1 MEKITN
7 YLELIQQIQDITPE
21 KEAFCTTGR
30 SLTYSQ
36 LYALAKEKQG
46 MLKQEKKKFP
56 EQNAKKQLRIIQTTC
71 ILDQLVEFL
80 ACQGTDWI
88 PVILPAD
95 ATVSVDE
102 WTQKTWPENA
112 CMAVM
117 TSGTSGKNKLLFRTF
132 GSWYDYFPVQNE
144 IFHINSESRLFMQ
157 GSLAFTGNLNLYMG
171 QLAAGATILAQE
183 RFDPRLWIRNIKQW
197 QANGIY
203 LIPAKLRALYQ
214 ALCHEKQAP
223 LPEIR
228 TILSGSQSLG
238 KEEVAQL
245 KQFFT
250 EAEITLYYGASELS
264 YVTYIRDTQMNDD
277 KTRIGRPF
285 PGIDVQLE
293 DGRLMVNT
301 KWGVIGTRKE
311 ASAGDYA
318 HLDEEGYFC
327 FDGRKDDICSING
340 QKISCIRVEQ
350 AILSLGIGAEAA
362 VKPVERQG
370 RQYLAAWIV
379 PKEKERGKNL
389 EKKTGEIRSQ
399 LKTILSQ
406 GEIPKFF
413 FFEDTLPV
421 NESGKVL
428 KRLLE

>member
-1 MEKITN
+1 MFF
-7 YLELIQQIQDITPE
+7 L
-21 KEAFCTTGR
+21 
-30 SLTYSQ
+30 
-36 LYALAKEKQG
+36 
-46 MLKQEKKKFP
+46 
-56 EQNAKKQLRIIQTTC
+56 LR
-71 ILDQLVEFL
+71 LDFFL
-80 ACQGTDWI
+80 G
-88 PVILPAD
+88 
-95 ATVSVDE
+95 
-102 WTQKTWPENA
+102 
-112 CMAVM
+112 
-117 TSGTSGKNKLLFRTF
+117 
-132 GSWYDYFPVQNE
+132 
-144 IFHINSESRLFMQ
+144 
-157 GSLAFTGNLNLYMG
+157 
-171 QLAAGATILAQE
+171 
-183 RFDPRLWIRNIKQW
+183 
-197 QANGIY
+197 
-203 LIPAKLRALYQ
+203 
-214 ALCHEKQAP
+214 
-223 LPEIR
+223 
-228 TILSGSQSLG
+228 
-238 KEEVAQL
+238 
-245 KQFFT
+245 
-250 EAEITLYYGASELS
+250 EITLYYGASELS

-379 PKEKERGKNL
+379 PKEKERGKDL

>member
-21 KEAFCTTGR
+21 KEAFCTTGK

-46 MLKQEKKKFP
+46 MLKQEKKEFG

-95 ATVSVDE
+95 ATVPVDE

-197 QANGIY
+197 HKDTLWTDKIMQNLLRISIYKNLILSNRIFCTTPKTIRGRLLIY
-203 LIPAKLRALYQ
+203 LSSQASKAESTVFQISFNRQELADYLNLDRSALSKELGKMRDEGILEFRKNQ
-214 ALCHEKQAP
+214 FVLHQ
-223 LPEIR
+223 LPE
-228 TILSGSQSLG
+228 
-238 KEEVAQL
+238 
-245 KQFFT
+245 
-250 EAEITLYYGASELS
+250 
-264 YVTYIRDTQMNDD
+264 
-277 KTRIGRPF
+277 
-285 PGIDVQLE
+285 
-293 DGRLMVNT
+293 
-301 KWGVIGTRKE
+301 
-311 ASAGDYA
+311 
-318 HLDEEGYFC
+318 
-327 FDGRKDDICSING
+327 
-340 QKISCIRVEQ
+340 
-350 AILSLGIGAEAA
+350 
-362 VKPVERQG
+362 
-370 RQYLAAWIV
+370 
-379 PKEKERGKNL
+379 
-389 EKKTGEIRSQ
+389 
-399 LKTILSQ
+399 
-406 GEIPKFF
+406 
-413 FFEDTLPV
+413 
-421 NESGKVL
+421 
-428 KRLLE
+428 

>member
-1 MEKITN
+1 MAGKW
-7 YLELIQQIQDITPE
+7 YLPD
-21 KEAFCTTGR
+21 
-30 SLTYSQ
+30 
-36 LYALAKEKQG
+36 
-46 MLKQEKKKFP
+46 
-56 EQNAKKQLRIIQTTC
+56 
-71 ILDQLVEFL
+71 
-80 ACQGTDWI
+80 
-88 PVILPAD
+88 
-95 ATVSVDE
+95 
-102 WTQKTWPENA
+102 
-112 CMAVM
+112 
-117 TSGTSGKNKLLFRTF
+117 
-132 GSWYDYFPVQNE
+132 
-144 IFHINSESRLFMQ
+144 
-157 GSLAFTGNLNLYMG
+157 
-171 QLAAGATILAQE
+171 
-183 RFDPRLWIRNIKQW
+183 
-197 QANGIY
+197 
-203 LIPAKLRALYQ
+203 PAKLRALYQ

-301 KWGVIGTRKE
+301 KWGVIGTGKE

-350 AILSLGIGAEAA
+350 VILSLGIGAEAA

-379 PKEKERGKNL
+379 PKEKERGKDL